1 MMTETYPQRHHN
13 IETKNTS
20 TKAAYYSPRML
31 VPLPQQPPRSMT
43 TARSDDSQSVV
54 GEQCPTMMFAI
65 SSSSSSSTF
74 QQTTAGSTF
83 LPSPIKRGRARSTR
97 RKMNPAS
104 SSTSSSCSFN
114 SPKSLLIMTALFV
127 ILQTLLSPFNLLA
140 AVDAALVASIPAKD
154 EECYYIRPPTGKT
167 GILYGN
173 YDHLDD
179 DLSSDVVS
187 VVVIDYEHE
196 HVLYRSRRR
205 ASEGHF
211 KVKLKADQKVAL
223 CLQNGL
229 TTAGRGRVSKQ
240 DLHDGKDRTVGFSF
254 YIDVKD
260 EAQELKEQ
268 NTRLIDASQDLTR
281 QLGNLIN
288 HHEYM
293 RTREA
298 NHRELVEATFSQL
311 LIWVIVEAFAVVI
324 IAGGQIMYLRRFLEK
339 RRYM

>member
-1 MMTETYPQRHHN
+1 MADSYPQRHHN
-13 IETKNTS
+13 IRKNTS
-20 TKAAYYSPRML
+20 AEATYSSPRL
-31 VPLPQQPPRSMT
+31 LAPLPQQPPRSMITT
-43 TARSDDSQSVV
+43 TAIATTRSDDSQSVM
-54 GEQCPTMMFAI
+54 GTQCPMMSAV
-65 SSSSSSSTF
+65 SSSSTR
-74 QQTTAGSTF
+74 QQTTTAAATF
-83 LPSPIKRGRARSTR
+83 FPSPNTRGRARTAR
-97 RKMNPAS
+97 RKMSPTS
-104 SSTSSSCSFN
+104 SSSSCSFN
-114 SPKSLLIMTALFV
+114 SSKSVLIMTMLFV
-127 ILQTLLSPFNLLA
+127 IVQTLSPFNLFS
-140 AVDAALVASIPAKD
+140 VDAALVASIPAKD

-187 VVVIDYEHE
+187 VVVIDYEEE

-240 DLHDGKDRTVGFSF
+240 DLHDGKDRTIGFSF
-254 YIDVKD
+254 YVDIKD

-268 NTRLIDASQDLTR
+268 NTRLVDASQDLTR

-298 NHRELVEATFSQL
+298 NHRELVEATFSHL

>member
-1 MMTETYPQRHHN
+1 MSPPQH
-13 IETKNTS
+13 
-20 TKAAYYSPRML
+20 
-31 VPLPQQPPRSMT
+31 QQLRSMITATAT
-43 TARSDDSQSVV
+43 TRSDDLQSVM
-54 GEQCPTMMFAI
+54 ETQCPMMSAV
-65 SSSSSSSTF
+65 STSSTSTR
-74 QQTTAGSTF
+74 QQITTVATLF
-83 LPSPIKRGRARSTR
+83 PSPNTRERARTVR
-97 RKMNPAS
+97 RKM
-104 SSTSSSCSFN
+104 
-114 SPKSLLIMTALFV
+114 SPSKSLLILTMLSVTIV
-127 ILQTLLSPFNLLA
+127 QTLLSPSFDLFPG
-140 AVDAALVASIPAKD
+140 VDAALVASVPAKD

-187 VVVIDYEHE
+187 VVVIDYEEE

-240 DLHDGKDRTVGFSF
+240 ELHDGKDRTIGFSF

-268 NTRLIDASQDLTR
+268 NSRLIDASQDLTR

-311 LIWVIVEAFAVVI
+311 LIWVIVEAIAVIV

>member
-1 MMTETYPQRHHN
+1 MMTETYPQRHH
-13 IETKNTS
+13 TS
-20 TKAAYYSPRML
+20 TKAAHSSRRTL
-31 VPLPQQPPRSMT
+31 APLSQQPPRSMT
-43 TARSDDSQSVV
+43 TTRSDDSQSKSVM
-54 GEQCPTMMFAI
+54 GAQCPMVSAI
-65 SSSSSSSTF
+65 SSSSSTL
-74 QQTTAGSTF
+74 QQTTTCTTLF
-83 LPSPIKRGRARSTR
+83 PSPIKSGRSRTAR
-97 RKMNPAS
+97 RKMTPSS

-127 ILQTLLSPFNLLA
+127 ILQTLLSPFNFLA
-140 AVDAALVASIPAKD
+140 GVDAALVASIPAKD

-167 GILYGN
+167 GVLYGN

-211 KVKLKADQKVAL
+211 KVKLKEDQKVAL

-254 YIDVKD
+254 YIDIKD